1 MDYLYNLNLNED
13 EILDMVKVNDHI
25 SEMSSEDIYDY
36 IYTLIDIGC
45 NQEQIHNIII
55 ANPFYFS
62 RDLDD
67 VRKFLRRFMSFDGV
81 KYLDV
86 LAENPWLLNKEAF
99 EIEDYIEENKNTG
112 LNDKEILER
121 FIRSCF

>member
-45 NQEQIHNIII
+45 NQEQIYNIII

-86 LAENPWLLNKEAF
+86 LVKNPWLLNKEAF